1 MAVGNAA
8 RAKILRR
15 LDDEKGTISILTMGL
30 FMVTVGIL
38 ILVTDIA
45 SISVSK
51 QSLVHASES
60 AAIRASHSVDLGS
73 YYKGNSGV
81 SVPIDC
87 QAAYGKVLEE
97 LNRWVESGSDIHRT
111 ELEQISLTDFSCT
124 GNRVRVSTSAR
135 AVLPFR
141 LPQAS
146 SFVEIHTTVEAQ
158 SDRVR

>member
-1 MAVGNAA
+1 MAVKSTS
-8 RAKILRR
+8 RRRICRR
-15 LDDEKGTISILTMGL
+15 LKGEEGSISLLTMGL
-30 FMVTVGIL
+30 FIVTVGIL

-60 AAIRASHSVDLGS
+60 AVIRASHNVDLGS

-81 SVPIDC
+81 AVPIDC
-87 QAAYGKVLEE
+87 QVAYAKVVEE
-97 LNRWVESGSDIHRT
+97 LNQWLDSGKDIHRI
-111 ELEQISLTDFSCT
+111 ELEQLSLTNFSCS
-124 GNRVRVSTSAR
+124 GNRVQISTSAR

-146 SFVEIHTTVEAQ
+146 SFVEIHATVEAQ
-158 SDRVR
+158 SDRTR

>member
-1 MAVGNAA
+1 MKKAA
-8 RAKILRR
+8 RARILYR
-15 LDDEKGTISILTMGL
+15 LEDEEGSISILTIGL
-30 FMVTVGIL
+30 FMVTVGMLIL
-38 ILVTDIA
+38 ITDIA

-60 AAIRASHSVDLGS
+60 AAIRASHSVDLRT

-87 QAAYGKVLEE
+87 QVAYGKVVED
-97 LNRWVESGSDIHRT
+97 LNQWVEGGGDIHRT
-111 ELEQISLTDFSCT
+111 ELEQISLTDFSCE
-124 GNRVRVSTSAR
+124 GNRVRVSTSAH

>member
-1 MAVGNAA
+1 MAVRNAP
-8 RAKILRR
+8 RTRVLHR
-15 LDDEKGTISILTMGL
+15 LEDEDGTISILTIGL

-73 YYKGNSGV
+73 YYKGTSGV

-87 QAAYGKVLEE
+87 QAAYGMVVED
-97 LNRWVESGSDIHRT
+97 LNQWVEGGSDIHRT
-111 ELEQISLTDFSCT
+111 ELEQLSLTNFSCS
-124 GNRVRVSTSAR
+124 GNRVQISTSAR

-141 LPQAS
+141 LPHAS
-146 SFVEIHTTVEAQ
+146 TFVEIHATVEAQ

>member
-1 MAVGNAA
+1 MAVRNEA
-8 RAKILRR
+8 RARVLHQI
-15 LDDEKGTISILTMGL
+15 EGEEGTISILTIGL
-30 FMVTVGIL
+30 FVVTVGIL

-60 AAIRASHSVDLGS
+60 AAIRASQSMDLGS

-87 QAAYGKVLEE
+87 QVAYGKVVED
-97 LNRWVESGSDIHRT
+97 LNQWVEGGSDIHRT

-124 GNRVRVSTSAR
+124 GNRVRISTSAR